1 MEVLTRAKSLMRV
14 DRYEGSS
21 KFVQWPGLIDFLP
34 GTVAIE
40 GYLQFEHVFLCK
52 TYYFRFWLLQLN

>member
-1 MEVLTRAKSLMRV
+1 MKRV
-14 DRYEGSS
+14 EKES
-21 KFVQWPGLIDFLP
+21 VIDFLP

-52 TYYFRFWLLQLN
+52 TYYFRFRLLQLNYRRCLTGITGSDANL